1 MANRKVNITIET
13 TANTSGAKQ
22 AEKAMDSL
30 AQSANRVSVAGQ
42 AAGKG
47 ASRVGQLAGQAGFQ
61 VQDFAVQVGAGTS
74 ALTAFSQQAPQLLGA
89 FGPQGA
95 IIGAI
100 VAVGAIAAKVFL
112 GMGDN
117 AEEAGKRATE
127 AGEKMLE
134 AFEKAGGQK
143 ADDLISKIGQQT
155 KLTDIL
161 KASAIALLEVQN
173 SKIKSDAEMAKSQA
187 LNTEEALKY
196 LEATGKIKSA
206 EEAIVALRQQGAK
219 DTKEAAVAEIQ
230 AGVEAEKIKYEA
242 IRAQKIGVQEDVN
255 TANKRIDELQSRE
268 QKIIAQLA
276 ASRSMDKALKKEPGF
291 ESVATKAAEGKL
303 AEVEAEIKGLFKFLD
318 TVPGQISGITLAA
331 VEQGAVIDATVA
343 QAKIDIE
350 AIESQFDIT
359 GKTEAIK
366 TATAAIGKGA
376 KTIGEEIAKLEPIGV
391 IQEEAKSKV
400 AIAVADG
407 IITAQEQREIG
418 SSLQILMGTLKEGQG
433 VTLTS
438 LQNLVTLNNDI
449 ATKMAAQNAAIA
461 KIQSKVNS
469 IMIPSK

>member
-30 AQSANRVSVAGQ
+30 AQSANRVSTAGQ

-89 FGPQGA
+89 FGPGGA

-206 EEAIVALRQQGAK
+206 EEAIIALRKQTAGAE
-219 DTKEAAVAEIQ
+219 KEAAIAEIQ

-242 IRAQKIGVQEDVN
+242 IRAQKLGVQEDID

-276 ASRSMDKALKKEPGF
+276 ASRSMDKALRKEPGF
-291 ESVATKAAEGKL
+291 ESVSTKAAEGKL

-318 TVPGQISGITLAA
+318 AIPNQVGEITVAA
-331 VEQGAVIDATVA
+331 VQQAAIVDQATA

-350 AIESQFDIT
+350 SIQSQFDIA

-366 TATAAIGKGA
+366 TATAAIGEGA

-433 VTLTS
+433 VTLTG

>member
-89 FGPQGA
+89 FGPGGA

-117 AEEAGKRATE
+117 AKDAGERATE
-127 AGEKMLE
+127 AGDKMLE

-143 ADDLISKIGQQT
+143 ADEFIRKLGEQT

-161 KASAIALLEVQN
+161 RESAIALIETQN
-173 SKIKSDAEMAKSQA
+173 SKIRSDAELAKSQSLA
-187 LNTEEALKY
+187 TEEALKY
-196 LEATGKIKSA
+196 LEATGQIKSA
-206 EEAIVALRQQGAK
+206 EEAISALRKQSAASQ
-219 DTKEAAVAEIQ
+219 KESAIAEIQ
-230 AGVEAEKIKYEA
+230 AGVEAERLRYET
-242 IRAQKIGVQEDVN
+242 IREQKKDVLSDVEAAQ
-255 TANKRIDELQSRE
+255 KRIDELQARE
-268 QKIIAQLA
+268 QDLIKKLGFAQ
-276 ASRSMDKALKKEPGF
+276 SMDKALDKGEGF
-291 ESVATKAAEGKL
+291 KSTETRQAEAQL
-303 AEVEAEIKGLFKFLD
+303 AEIENQIKGLFGFIDQAPEKIGAL
-318 TVPGQISGITLAA
+318 TASAYA
-331 VEQGAVIDATVA
+331 QGAVIDNALA
-343 QAKIDIE
+343 QAQIATE
-350 AIESQFDIT
+350 ALESQFDVES
-359 GKTEAIK
+359 KTEAIK
-366 TATAAIGKGA
+366 AATAAIGEGA
-376 KTIGEEIAKLEPIGV
+376 KTIGEEIAKFEPIGA
-391 IQEEAKSKV
+391 IQEEAKAKV
-400 AIAVADG
+400 SAAVADG

-418 SSLQILMGTLKEGQG
+418 SSLQTLMGTLKTGQG
-433 VTLTS
+433 ATLTS
-438 LQNLVTLNNDI
+438 LQDLISLNNELVS
-449 ATKMAAQNAAIA
+449 KVAAQNAAI
-461 KIQSKVNS
+461 VNMRARINS
-469 IMIPSK
+469 LALPVR